1 MKLPETGLLRLN
13 QILGDRKAEPPVP
26 PIIPVGKTCW
36 WQGVKSGRFPQPVR
50 LGPRIV
56 AWRVEDIKAII
67 EKGRENY
74 WERRDFLI

>member
-13 QILGDRKAEPPVP
+13 QIIGDRNAEPPVP

-67 EKGRENY
+67 EKGREK
-74 WERRDFLI
+74 

>member
-74 WERRDFLI
+74 